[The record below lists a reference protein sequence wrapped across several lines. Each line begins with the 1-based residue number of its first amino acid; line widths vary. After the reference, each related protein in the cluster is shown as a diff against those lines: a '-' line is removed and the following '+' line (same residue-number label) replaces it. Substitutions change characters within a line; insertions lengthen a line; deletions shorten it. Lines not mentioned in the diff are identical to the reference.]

1 MEIVMRSVPLSK
13 TAFLVPLA
21 ALTVAAVSPVQANY
35 FHPLDSKLQRNIGSA
50 PSPTAYDMSGV
61 YPAAPVSMA
70 SAQKQVAVK
79 VSLSETGT
87 VSGAA
92 VARSS
97 GIARLDDAAVKYVKS
112 SWSYARLSSEALPAE
127 MLLTVGFVRR

>member
-1 MEIVMRSVPLSK
+1 MRRVPLSK
-13 TAFLVPLA
+13 TAFLLPLA
-21 ALTVAAVSPVQANY
+21 ALTAAAASPAQANY
-35 FHPLDSKLQRNIGSA
+35 FHQPSSKMQRNVGSA
-50 PSPTAYDMSGV
+50 PSPTAYDMDGV
-61 YPAAPVSMA
+61 YAAAPVSMA
-70 SAQKQVAVK
+70 AEQKQVALK
-79 VSLSETGT
+79 VSLSATGT

-112 SWSYARLSSEALPAE
+112 AWSYAQGENQALPAE

>member
-1 MEIVMRSVPLSK
+1 MRRVPLSK
-13 TAFLVPLA
+13 TAFLFPLV
-21 ALTVAAVSPVQANY
+21 ALTAAAVSPAQANY
-35 FHPLDSKLQRNIGSA
+35 FHQPNSKMQRNIGSA

-70 SAQKQVAVK
+70 NAQKEVALK
-79 VSLSETGT
+79 ISLSATGT

-92 VARSS
+92 VEHSS
-97 GIARLDDAAVKYVKS
+97 GIARLDDAALKYVKS
-112 SWSYARLSSEALPAE
+112 SWSYAPSDSAAPPGE